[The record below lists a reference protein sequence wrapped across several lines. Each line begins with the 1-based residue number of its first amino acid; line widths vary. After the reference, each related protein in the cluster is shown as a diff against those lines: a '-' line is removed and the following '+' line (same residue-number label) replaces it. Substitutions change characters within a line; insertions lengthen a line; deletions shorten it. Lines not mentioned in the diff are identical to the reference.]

1 MRSANNP
8 TQTQRSMRLVHK
20 ERIQNETETMQK
32 SRIIK
37 DKTAEGVMFTL
48 TIISILFVVVMFV
61 GLYLK
66 SAPVL
71 EDKSLWSLIS
81 SSEWKPMK
89 GEFGFLPF
97 IAGTLWEIGRA
108 HV

>member
-1 MRSANNP
+1 
-8 TQTQRSMRLVHK
+8 
-20 ERIQNETETMQK
+20 
-32 SRIIK
+32 
-37 DKTAEGVMFTL
+37 MFVL
-48 TIISILFVVVMFV
+48 TVVSILFVVVMFV

-71 EDKSLWSLIS
+71 QGESLWHLLT

-97 IAGTLWEIGRA
+97 IA
-108 HV
+108 

>member
-1 MRSANNP
+1 MWG
-8 TQTQRSMRLVHK
+8 
-20 ERIQNETETMQK
+20 QNVKNMNK

-37 DKTAEGVMFTL
+37 DKTAQATMFVL
-48 TIISILFVVVMFV
+48 TVVSILFVVVMFV

-71 EDKSLWSLIS
+71 QGESLWHLLT

-97 IAGTLWEIGRA
+97 IA
-108 HV
+108 